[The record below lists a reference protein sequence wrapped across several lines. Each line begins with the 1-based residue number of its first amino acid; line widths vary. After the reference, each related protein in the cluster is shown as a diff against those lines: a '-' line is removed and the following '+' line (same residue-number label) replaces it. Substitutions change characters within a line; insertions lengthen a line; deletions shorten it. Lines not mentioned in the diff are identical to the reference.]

1 MFGLNQN
8 EELDALMDVM
18 DVMELMAKSCRG
30 IADHRIREISSDNLT
45 DTGHRNA
52 LACGFVTKSN
62 EVVESFNAK
71 LINGLAA

>member
-1 MFGLNQN
+1 MFGLDQN

-18 DVMELMAKSCRG
+18 ERMAKSCRG

-45 DTGHRNA
+45 DAGHRNA